1 MKQGNKMMARK
12 PIDKLKEAFIERIFS
27 YDECMIDSLVRID
40 KIGTGVHTCREC
52 TVADIVREDMIG
64 TVFCPLMMKRDLEFR
79 VK

>member
-1 MKQGNKMMARK
+1 MNKK
-12 PIDKLKEAFIERIFS
+12 KDKLKDILGEKYFIFG
-27 YDECMIDSLVRID
+27 ECMIDSLIRID
-40 KIGTGVHTCREC
+40 EIGTGVHTCKEC

>member
-1 MKQGNKMMARK
+1 MSSVKE
-12 PIDKLKEAFIERIFS
+12 KLKDILGRKYLIFG
-27 YDECMIDSLVRID
+27 ECMIDSLVRID

-64 TVFCPLMMKRDLEFR
+64 TVFCPLMMKRDLDFR

>member
-1 MKQGNKMMARK
+1 MKDIKE
-12 PIDKLKEAFIERIFS
+12 KLKDILGEKYFIFG
-27 YDECMIDSLVRID
+27 ECMIDSLVRID
-40 KIGTGVHTCREC
+40 KIGAEVHTCRKC

>member
-1 MKQGNKMMARK
+1 MNKK
-12 PIDKLKEAFIERIFS
+12 KDKLKDILEKYFLFE
-27 YDECMIDSLVRID
+27 ECMIDSLIRID
-40 KIGTGVHTCREC
+40 KIGTEVVHPCREC

>member
-1 MKQGNKMMARK
+1 
-12 PIDKLKEAFIERIFS
+12 
-27 YDECMIDSLVRID
+27 MIDSLIRID
-40 KIGTGVHTCREC
+40 KIGTEVHTCREC